1 MKTIV
6 EHVHF
11 VQTIPTLILHLYV
24 IGHGSAS
31 KNPGIF
37 NQNSYSKKIRLD
49 NRYDM
54 ADPRP
59 DGLKRTS
66 GDEINHFII
75 KDMSKDRGSDK
86 NGIPI
91 KSNWSSMKP
100 LYEEY
105 VVTLERKLELIQL
118 QGQFLE
124 NLKKDILSYDGD
136 SLSNITA
143 IHITG
148 TENQV

>member
-1 MKTIV
+1 
-6 EHVHF
+6 
-11 VQTIPTLILHLYV
+11 
-24 IGHGSAS
+24 
-31 KNPGIF
+31 
-37 NQNSYSKKIRLD
+37 
-49 NRYDM
+49 M

-86 NGIPI
+86 HGIPI
-91 KSNWSSMKP
+91 KSNWSSMEP

-105 VVTLERKLELIQL
+105 VVTLERKLELIEL

-124 NLKKDILSYDGD
+124 NLKKDIQSYDGD

-148 TENQV
+148 TKNQVCVYS

>member
-1 MKTIV
+1 M
-6 EHVHF
+6 
-11 VQTIPTLILHLYV
+11 
-24 IGHGSAS
+24 
-31 KNPGIF
+31 
-37 NQNSYSKKIRLD
+37 D
-49 NRYDM
+49 NRYDT

-59 DGLKRTS
+59 VGLKRTS
-66 GDEINHFII
+66 GDEVNHFII

-100 LYEEY
+100 LYDDY
-105 VVTLERKLELIQL
+105 VLTLERKLELIQL

-148 TENQV
+148 TENQVCVHSKKKIMNQVKKLLLILTLTFVLKLG